1 MNQDFIFCYW
11 DDPVEWR
18 NEQQTKNNNRIS
30 HFEKKQE
37 ISNQDI
43 REYKSGRSSDNNKKK
58 SNNSV

>member
-18 NEQQTKNNNRIS
+18 NEQQAKNNNRLS
-30 HFEKKQE
+30 YFKEKQE
-37 ISNQDI
+37 APNKDL
-43 REYKSGRSSDNNKKK
+43 REHKSGRSFEYDKKK